1 MNKQGAARLGG
12 IATAEKYGLNCVRC
26 PLDGR
31 LCEARLRAEKSE
43 FHTENARKGGLIGG
57 RKGGEVTKRRHG
69 KEHYSRIGKLGGR
82 GNKKEVAHAE

>member
-1 MNKQGAARLGG
+1 MNKQEAARLGG
-12 IATAEKYGLNCVRC
+12 LATAEKYGLNCVRC

-43 FHTENARKGGLIGG
+43 FHTKNARKGGLIGG

-69 KEHYSRIGKLGGR
+69 KEFFSRIGKLGGR
-82 GNKKEVAHAE
+82 PRNKEVVHAE